1 MKAIILAAGEGVR
14 SAPSRG
20 GRPTCLLEVGS
31 TTLLNIQL
39 DTLYKCGVA
48 DIVLVRGSG
57 KSQIDVPGIRYY
69 DNDEYATTNVLHS
82 LMVAERELS
91 GDVLILYSDIYYDEN
106 TLGVLLKSKHDIT
119 LGALVSH
126 ENVRR
131 LKLRT
136 SLADFELIDFDAENS
151 IERIG
156 KHLPETYQGTRGQ
169 FIGIFKLTDRGCQ
182 KFQNFFEFYRS
193 RPGPSGQPACR
204 QAFITD
210 MFSVMVACGIDIR
223 TSIVESGWFELNTAE
238 DYQRLLTT
246 QAVKNRYLATNTDW
260 EQRSEKYDQLA
271 WVNNDELLE
280 HLAAHVEVTP
290 ATHVL
295 DVGTGTGK
303 VLIYLKLKK
312 GDAHYHGA
320 DSSAAMM
327 RRIDPAYE
335 FVLTEADATNLAAYP
350 DGLFDYV
357 TARMVFH
364 HVGDV
369 HQAMREIRRTL
380 KGGGRLIVCEG
391 NPPSYDSYNFYK
403 EMFFYKEIRNVFM
416 ESDLINMFVAGGYRN
431 ITTRTVILRDMS
443 LNNWI
448 DNSALPRRNIDI
460 IKRMHYEC
468 GEAVRRDYNM
478 KFLEGDI
485 TMDWKFSIVVG
496 EK

>member
-14 SAPSRG
+14 PALSQA
-20 GRPTCLLEVGS
+20 GRPTCLLEVGT

-39 DTLYKCGVA
+39 DTLDKCGVT
-48 DIVLVRGSG
+48 DIVLVRGYE

-69 DNDEYATTNVLHS
+69 DNDEHAATNVLHS
-82 LMVAERELS
+82 LMVAEPELS

-106 TLGVLLKSKHDIT
+106 TIRVLLKSKHDIT

-126 ENVRR
+126 ENLRR
-131 LKLRT
+131 LKHQT

-156 KHLPETYQGTRGQ
+156 KHLPETSEGTRGQ
-169 FIGIFKLTDRGCQ
+169 FIGIFKLTDRGCR
-182 KFQNFFEFYRS
+182 KLKNFFEFYRRQPDS
-193 RPGPSGQPACR
+193 SGRPVCR
-204 QAFITD
+204 RAFITD
-210 MFSVMVACGIDIR
+210 MFSVMVDCGIDIR
-223 TSIVESGWFELNTAE
+223 TSIVESGWFELNTPE

-260 EQRSEKYDQLA
+260 EKRSEKYDHLA

-280 HLAAHVEVTP
+280 HLAAQVEVTP
-290 ATHVL
+290 ETHLL

-312 GDAHYHGA
+312 GDAHYYGA

-327 RRIDPAYE
+327 RKIDPAYE
-335 FVLTEADATNLAAYP
+335 FVLTEADVTNLAAYS

-364 HVGDV
+364 HVDDV
-369 HQAMREIRRTL
+369 HRAMREIRRKL
-380 KGGGRLIVCEG
+380 KDGGRLIVCEG
-391 NPPSYDSYNFYK
+391 NPPSYDSYSFYK

-416 ESDLINMFVAGGYRN
+416 ESDLINLFAAGGYRN
-431 ITTRTVILRDMS
+431 ITTRTVILGDMS

-448 DNSALPRRNIDI
+448 DNSGLPRRNIDI

-468 GEAVRRDYNM
+468 SETVQRDYNM
-478 KFLEGDI
+478 KFLGDDI
-485 TMDWKFSIVVG
+485 TMDWKFSIVIG